1 MRPSGLTETERKVLN
16 VFKEYPITSNSV
28 ILEQTQLKRSVIAR
42 IMDRLI
48 VFGLIDE
55 KKIRREDGR
64 GLRNEYRLTPNGK
77 LTLSATDHQD
87 IAVEPPKQAVEARS
101 PVDPEIR
108 TQEEPKPDLA
118 VLLRSM
124 AAAFL
129 KVAEQLEAS

>member
-1 MRPSGLTETERKVLN
+1 MRPSGLTETELKVLN

-28 ILEQTQLKRSVIAR
+28 LLEQTQLKRSVIAR

-77 LTLSATDHQD
+77 LTLATPQAD
-87 IAVEPPKQAVEARS
+87 IAVDAPEKPVVARS

-108 TQEEPKPDLA
+108 TAEEPKPDLA

-129 KVAEQLEAS
+129 KVAEQLESE

>member
-16 VFKEYPITSNSV
+16 VFKEYPITSNAV

-129 KVAEQLEAS
+129 KVAEQLDAS

>member
-16 VFKEYPITSNSV
+16 VFIECPITSNSV
-28 ILEQTQLKRSVIAR
+28 LLEQTQLKRSVIAR

-77 LTLSATDHQD
+77 LTLSASCQPNRVAEATEKP
-87 IAVEPPKQAVEARS
+87 VVARS
-101 PVDPEIR
+101 PVDSEIR
-108 TQEEPKPDLA
+108 TAEEPKPDLA

>member
-16 VFKEYPITSNSV
+16 VFKEYPIASNSV
-28 ILEQTQLKRSVIAR
+28 LLEQTQLKRSVIAR

-77 LTLSATDHQD
+77 LTLATPQADL
-87 IAVEPPKQAVEARS
+87 AVEAPEKPVVARS

-108 TQEEPKPDLA
+108 TAEEPKPDLA

-129 KVAEQLEAS
+129 KVAEQLEAA

>member
-16 VFKEYPITSNSV
+16 VFRECPITSNSV
-28 ILEQTQLKRSVIAR
+28 LLEQTQLKRSVIAR

-55 KKIRREDGR
+55 KKIRRDDGR

-77 LTLSATDHQD
+77 LTLSATPQADL
-87 IAVEPPKQAVEARS
+87 AVEAPEKPVVARS

-108 TQEEPKPDLA
+108 TAEEPKPDLA

-129 KVAEQLEAS
+129 KVAEQLDAA

>member
-77 LTLSATDHQD
+77 LTLSASCQQNRVAEATEKP
-87 IAVEPPKQAVEARS
+87 VVARS
-101 PVDPEIR
+101 SETPEQRTPEDEPVSVAPM
-108 TQEEPKPDLA
+108 
-118 VLLRSM
+118 LRAM

-129 KVAEQLEAS
+129 KVAEQLESE